1 MPTPIPSALRDFDKP
16 RINRTA
22 SPVLALAVP
31 WLLVMLGS
39 LSPTWPLITS
49 SPVLPP
55 FGFLIL
61 VGWQQL
67 RPGLFPVWAGLPLG
81 LFDDLFSGQPFG
93 SAVVLWSAA
102 MLLLD
107 LIEHRWP
114 WQGFAFNWVVASG
127 FIGGYLL
134 LALELANLGGGK
146 LTPLALVPQ
155 ILLSLMAYPVC
166 AKVVGLA
173 DRFRLIPV
181 RQI

>member
-1 MPTPIPSALRDFDKP
+1 MAPPIPSALRDFGKP

-31 WLLVMLGS
+31 WLVVMLGS
-39 LSPTWPLITS
+39 LSPTWPVITS
-49 SPVLPP
+49 SPLLPP
-55 FGFLIL
+55 FGFLLL

-93 SAVVLWSAA
+93 SAVVLWSIA
-102 MLLLD
+102 MLALD

-114 WQGFAFNWVVASG
+114 WQGFAFNWAVASG

-134 LALELANLGGGK
+134 LALQLANLSGGN
-146 LTPLALVPQ
+146 LAPSALAPQ
-155 ILLSLMAYPVC
+155 LILSVLAYPVC
-166 AKVVGLA
+166 AKMVGLA

-181 RQI
+181 RQV